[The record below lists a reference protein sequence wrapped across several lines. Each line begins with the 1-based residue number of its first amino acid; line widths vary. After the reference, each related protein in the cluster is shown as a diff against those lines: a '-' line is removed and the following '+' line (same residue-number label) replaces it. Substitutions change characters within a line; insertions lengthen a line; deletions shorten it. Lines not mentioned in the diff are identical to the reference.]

1 MSAKIKTA
9 GPYLYYP
16 DAAAALE
23 WLSRV
28 FGFREIVRYVD
39 ETDSVQEAEIA
50 AGDTVIMMA
59 GGREATPDEGKG
71 LLMIVH
77 VDDVQA
83 QHKRVVEAGVNAKPP
98 QEKPWGP
105 ITFAV
110 RDPWG
115 YQWDFWQKGKP
126 FKDGTGDLREIRA

>member
-1 MSAKIKTA
+1 MSVRIK
-9 GPYLYYP
+9 GVSPYLYYP
-16 DAAAALE
+16 DGAAALE

-28 FGFREIVRYVD
+28 FGFREIARYVD
-39 ETDSVQEAEIA
+39 EQNSVHEAEIA

-59 GGREATPDEGKG
+59 GGREADPGEGKG

-83 QHKRVVEAGVNAKPP
+83 QFQHVAAAGVKVKPP

-126 FKDGTGDLREIRA
+126 FKDGTGGLREIQA